1 MDIPKPCILL
11 IDDDIESIERL
22 RDRLG
27 QLLGDSVELIVW
39 RPTPDDGNTREAF
52 DRQITDRTAL
62 VVTDY
67 DLTTSLHGLFGLSIV
82 GWCQGL
88 AIPVGDFSR
97 ANFDALP
104 KEPNLFELRVPT
116 SEEQAAAFIANAFT
130 GFQFIKSQIHER
142 PEILTASRSLATAL
156 SILLDSPNSESMFAA
171 YMSKLTASNSALL
184 QMIKAFAGGNTL
196 PTDEQKA
203 RILAYVLG
211 HILANAV
218 LKYPGPI
225 VSLDV
230 LCAYFATSS
239 EEAEILS
246 PLFEPAK
253 YQGPFNLRQQFYWRD
268 RIDSIVDDMSEGF
281 DDDQF
286 DSFAEYNRHVVERQ
300 LARSLA
306 PHTCDRCDGLKGG
319 FWCPFTLRAVC
330 ERGDCSV
337 PASSWIPS
345 GAQLSRVERD
355 FYDEWAPIL
364 GY

>member
-1 MDIPKPCILL
+1 MNIPKPSILL

-130 GFQFIKSQIHER
+130 GFQFIKSQIDER
-142 PEILTASRSLATAL
+142 PEILTAPRSLATAL
-156 SILLDSPNSESMFAA
+156 SIFARQSELRKHVCSLYVKTDRLQFRSSANDKGFCRRQHFTDRRAKGA
-171 YMSKLTASNSALL
+171 Y
-184 QMIKAFAGGNTL
+184 
-196 PTDEQKA
+196 P
-203 RILAYVLG
+203 R
-211 HILANAV
+211 
-218 LKYPGPI
+218 
-225 VSLDV
+225 
-230 LCAYFATSS
+230 LCTWPY
-239 EEAEILS
+239 I
-246 PLFEPAK
+246 
-253 YQGPFNLRQQFYWRD
+253 G
-268 RIDSIVDDMSEGF
+268 
-281 DDDQF
+281 
-286 DSFAEYNRHVVERQ
+286 
-300 LARSLA
+300 
-306 PHTCDRCDGLKGG
+306 
-319 FWCPFTLRAVC
+319 
-330 ERGDCSV
+330 
-337 PASSWIPS
+337 
-345 GAQLSRVERD
+345 
-355 FYDEWAPIL
+355 
-364 GY
+364 